1 MTKRCEFL
9 EAQDKRKSQEISE
22 LRTYINTWNE
32 RMAQISELAYSVRG
46 TVVVDAPTAADPQK
60 ADGEPLP
67 TGKELH
73 LVYPMKRVSGAV
85 WMRYRSVDPRTAQVE
100 WRWVMLFREHPEN
113 EDEIFVTDF
122 C

>member
-22 LRTYINTWNE
+22 LRTFINTASE
-32 RMAQISELAYSVRG
+32 RMAQIAELAYSVRG
-46 TVVVDAPTAADPQK
+46 KVVMDAPTAADPQK
-60 ADGEPLP
+60 VDGEPLSI
-67 TGKELH
+67 GKEVH

-85 WMRYRSVDPRTAQVE
+85 WMRYRSVDAKTAQVD
-100 WRWVMLFREHPEN
+100 WRWVMLFREHPDK
-113 EDEIFVTDF
+113 EDEIYVTAF